1 MMEDFATRTTPRLVF
16 GAGKLSSLAECVRE
30 AGGSHVLLVS
40 DPGIVAAGHVDRAR
54 ELLESA
60 GIAVTIYD
68 DVRENPGEA
77 DIESCR
83 AFAAGLPI
91 DCIVGLGGGSSMDT
105 AKGCNFLL
113 ADGGR
118 MSDFKGYGMAR
129 GEMLPFIAV
138 PTTAGTG
145 SECQSYAV
153 VCRDGTHEKM
163 ACGDPKA
170 LARVAILDPE
180 LTESQPPKVAH
191 LTALDAVSHALESAV
206 CTRRNPLSSM
216 YSREAFRRLAAG
228 IGAVLEN
235 KATLDDR
242 ATVLLGASFAGKAI
256 ENSMLGAAHAA
267 ANPLTAR
274 YGLVHGHAVAL
285 TLPEV
290 LRRNLGDVGAAEI
303 YRELGEC
310 VGEPLPDWLER
321 TIGLARLP
329 DLDGLDIREDE
340 VGAMAREAAAQW
352 TGQFNPRPME
362 EQDFGSLY
370 RSLLGIKPVS

>member
-1 MMEDFATRTTPRLVF
+1 MIDSFATRTTPRLVF
-16 GAGKLSSLAECVRE
+16 GAGKVDSLAECVRE

-60 GIAVTIYD
+60 GVSVTIYD
-68 DVRENPGEA
+68 GVRENPGEE
-77 DIESCR
+77 DIERCR
-83 AFAAGLPI
+83 VFAAGLPI

-129 GEMLPFIAV
+129 GKMLPFIAV

-216 YSREAFRRLAAG
+216 YSSEAFRHLAAG

-235 KATLDDR
+235 RATLDDR

-290 LRRNLGDVGAAEI
+290 VRWNLEDTGTAAI
-303 YRELGEC
+303 YQELGEC
-310 VGEPLPDWLER
+310 VGEPLPEWLAK
-321 TIGLARLP
+321 TIAIARLP

-340 VGAMAREAAAQW
+340 IAVMAKEAAAQW
-352 TGQFNPRPME
+352 TGQFNPRPMKE
-362 EQDFGSLY
+362 EDLASLY
-370 RSLLGIKPVS
+370 RSLLGMKPVS

>member
-1 MMEDFATRTTPRLVF
+1 MIDSFATRTTPRLIF
-16 GAGKLSSLAECVRE
+16 GAGTLGQLAECVRE

-40 DPGIVAAGHVDRAR
+40 DAGIVAAGHVDRAR
-54 ELLESA
+54 EQLEA
-60 GIAVTIYD
+60 DGIGVSIYD
-68 DVRENPGEA
+68 GVRENPGEA
-77 DIESCR
+77 DIERCR
-83 AFAAGLPI
+83 EFAEGLPV

-118 MSDFKGYGMAR
+118 MSDFKGYGQAK
-129 GEMLPFIAV
+129 GAMLPFIAV

-180 LTESQPPKVAH
+180 LTESQPDKVAH

-228 IGAVLEN
+228 VGAVLANE
-235 KATLDDR
+235 ATMEDR
-242 ATVLLGASFAGKAI
+242 GTVMLGASFAGKAI

-267 ANPLTAR
+267 ANPVTAR

-285 TLPEV
+285 TLPVVVRWNHEQEE
-290 LRRNLGDVGAAEI
+290 AAGV

-310 VGEPLPDWLER
+310 IGEPLPEWLER
-321 TIGLARLP
+321 TVAAARLP
-329 DLDGLDIREDE
+329 DLDGLDIGEDE
-340 VGAMAREAAAQW
+340 IAVMAKEASAQW

-362 EQDFGSLY
+362 EEDFAFVY
-370 RSLLGIKPVS
+370 RCLVGMKPVS

>member
-1 MMEDFATRTTPRLVF
+1 MIDSFATRTTPRLVF
-16 GAGKLSSLAECVRE
+16 GAGKVDSLAECVRE
-30 AGGSHVLLVS
+30 AGGTHVLLVS
-40 DPGIVAAGHVDRAR
+40 DAGIVAAGHVDRACR
-54 ELLESA
+54 LLESA
-60 GIAVTIYD
+60 GVSVTIYD
-68 DVRENPGEA
+68 GVRENPGEE
-77 DIESCR
+77 DIERCR
-83 AFAAGLPI
+83 VFAAGLPI

-129 GEMLPFIAV
+129 GKMLPFIAV

-216 YSREAFRRLAAG
+216 YSREAFRHLAAG

-235 KATLDDR
+235 RATLDDR

-290 LRRNLGDVGAAEI
+290 VRWNLEETGAAAI
-303 YRELGEC
+303 YQKLGEC
-310 VGEPLPDWLER
+310 VGEPLSEWLER
-321 TIGLARLP
+321 TVGLARLP
-329 DLDGLDIREDE
+329 DLDGLDIGEDE
-340 VGAMAREAAAQW
+340 VAAMAREASAQW
-352 TGQFNPRPME
+352 TGQFNPRPMKE
-362 EQDFGSLY
+362 EDFASLY
-370 RSLLGIKPVS
+370 RALLGMKPVS

>member
-1 MMEDFATRTTPRLVF
+1 MIDPFATRTTPRLVF
-16 GAGKLSSLAECVRE
+16 GAGKLDQLAQCVRE

-40 DPGIVAAGHVDRAR
+40 DPGIVAAGHVDRGR
-54 ELLESA
+54 ELLETA
-60 GIAVTIYD
+60 GVAVTIYD
-68 DVRENPGEA
+68 GVRENPGEE

-91 DCIVGLGGGSSMDT
+91 DCIAGLGGGSSMDT

-129 GEMLPFIAV
+129 GQMLPFIAV

-180 LTESQPPKVAH
+180 LTESQPSNVAH
-191 LTALDAVSHALESAV
+191 LTALDALSHALESAV
-206 CTRRNPLSSM
+206 CARRNPLSSM
-216 YSREAFRRLAAG
+216 YSREAFLRLAAG
-228 IGAVLEN
+228 IGAVLEDR
-235 KATLDDR
+235 ATLDDR

-285 TLPEV
+285 TLPKV
-290 LRRNLGDVGAAEI
+290 VRWNLEDAAAAAI

-310 VGEPLPDWLER
+310 VGERLTEWLAK
-321 TIGLARLP
+321 TIGLAQLP
-329 DLDGLDIREDE
+329 GLDGLDIREDE
-340 VGAMAREAAAQW
+340 VGAMAREASAQW
-352 TGQFNPRPME
+352 TGQFNPRPMKE
-362 EQDFGSLY
+362 EDFGSLY
-370 RSLLGIKPVS
+370 RSLLGMKPVA